1 MSIDLTTIFQAIPYV
16 QNVAHAE
23 LVHPEASLAASQVL
37 AQQALTEQNKQTPRI
52 EQQDATDA
60 VGDEK
65 QRQSQGQRQHR
76 PRRQPEPEPGSQ
88 ETQASNPTPF
98 AGHIINLKI

>member
-1 MSIDLTTIFQAIPYV
+1 MSIDLTTVFQALPYV

-23 LVHPEASLAASQVL
+23 LVQPQAGLAASQAVAERFL
-37 AQQALTEQNKQTPRI
+37 AEQNKQTPRI
-52 EQQDATDA
+52 EQQDAADS

-65 QRQSQGQRQHR
+65 QGHQPKDQPPHR
-76 PRRQPEPEPGSQ
+76 RRRAAPEAE

-98 AGHIINLKI
+98 AGHIINMKI

>member
-23 LVHPEASLAASQVL
+23 LVQPEVSLAASQVL

-52 EQQDATDA
+52 EQQDAADA
-60 VGDEK
+60 VGDQK
-65 QRQSQGQRQHR
+65 QRQSQGQRQ
-76 PRRQPEPEPGSQ
+76 RRSRRHPEPESQ